1 MVLVETPVGHTT
13 VEVVGLVTLLE
24 IMYSVTFHIAVSYYL
39 DAAANESSNLSTED
53 TR

>member
-24 IMYSVTFHIAVSYYL
+24 INVFSDVSHSRVIL
-39 DAAANESSNLSTED
+39 P
-53 TR
+53 